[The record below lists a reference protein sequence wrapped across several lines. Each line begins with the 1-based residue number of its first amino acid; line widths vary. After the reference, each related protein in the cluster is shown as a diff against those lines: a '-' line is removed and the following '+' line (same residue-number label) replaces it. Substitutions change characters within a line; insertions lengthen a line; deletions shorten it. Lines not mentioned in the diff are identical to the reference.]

1 MRATKFPRESRAHNV
16 QEADVFDF
24 AQSKPRIIELMA

>member
-1 MRATKFPRESRAHNV
+1 MRATKFPGESRAHNV
-16 QEADVFDF
+16 QEVDVFDF